1 MPEQFKKIDNQ
12 ELELSKIKPT
22 KVNIPKPIELT
33 SQQDENLLGL
43 ANKAKQAEGQG
54 DLKTAIEFYQEYKD
68 EYLKLKKE
76 SRKEKIHLREKED
89 DQEFQ
94 KKAIDYMQT
103 LLSQGADKNYVAIG
117 LAGLDSD
124 KAWEMRET
132 LLSQGANKDW
142 VAMGLAGLD
151 SDKAWE
157 MRETLLSQGAGK
169 DYVARGL
176 AGLDS
181 DKAWE
186 MRETLLSQGANKNY
200 VAEGLSGLD
209 SDKAWEMRE
218 ILLSQGAD
226 KGWVAIG
233 LAGLDS
239 DKAWEMRE
247 TFLSQG
253 ANKDWVARGIYGDYL
268 MAGVRKAR
276 RDRVEKE

>member
-33 SQQDENLLGL
+33 PSQDENLLGL
-43 ANKAKQAEGQG
+43 ANKAKQAEEQG
-54 DLKTAIEFYQEYKD
+54 DLKKAIEFYQEYKD

-94 KKAIDYMQT
+94 KKAIDYIQT
-103 LLSQGADKNYVAIG
+103 LLSQGADKDSVAIG

-132 LLSQGANKDW
+132 LLSQGANKGF
-142 VAMGLAGLD
+142 VALGLAG
-151 SDKAWE
+151 
-157 MRETLLSQGAGK
+157 
-169 DYVARGL
+169 
-176 AGLDS
+176 
-181 DKAWE
+181 
-186 MRETLLSQGANKNY
+186 
-200 VAEGLSGLD
+200 
-209 SDKAWEMRE
+209 
-218 ILLSQGAD
+218 I
-226 KGWVAIG
+226 
-233 LAGLDS
+233 DS

-253 ANKDWVARGIYGDYL
+253 ADKNRVALGLAGLDSEKAWEMRETLLSQGVDKGWVARGIYGDYL
-268 MAGVRKAR
+268 MEGIRKAR
-276 RDRVEKE
+276 RDRAKKE

>member
-103 LLSQGADKNYVAIG
+103 LLSQGADKNYVAI
-117 LAGLDSD
+117 
-124 KAWEMRET
+124 
-132 LLSQGANKDW
+132 
-142 VAMGLAGLD
+142 GLAGLD